1 MTAGA
6 IAIGAAA
13 GVIAGMLGV
22 GGGVLFVPGLVFLVG
37 LGQHEAE
44 ATSLL
49 AIIPVAIVGS
59 YQQDRYGNVRR
70 RDALLLGLT
79 SIAGAAA
86 GVIAGMLGV
95 GGGVLFVPGLVFL
108 VGLGQHEAEATSLL
122 AIIPVAIVGSYQ
134 QDRYGNVRRRD
145 ALLLGLTS
153 VAGATAGVALA
164 NAVSG
169 AVLRDAFALFMVLV
183 AAQLVRRALR
193 DPD

>member
-79 SIAGAAA
+79 SIAAC
-86 GVIAGMLGV
+86 
-95 GGGVLFVPGLVFL
+95 FN
-108 VGLGQHEAEATSLL
+108 S
-122 AIIPVAIVGSYQ
+122 S
-134 QDRYGNVRRRD
+134 
-145 ALLLGLTS
+145 
-153 VAGATAGVALA
+153 
-164 NAVSG
+164 
-169 AVLRDAFALFMVLV
+169 
-183 AAQLVRRALR
+183 
-193 DPD
+193 